1 VTSAIDLGRYVGM
14 ARLAPTFSPEGRIAD
29 VVGMLVEVEGITA
42 AVGSQL
48 EARGPGVAVG
58 LEVVGFR
65 QGRVLAAPLGSL
77 AGLGPDARVRANPRT
92 GFAAVGPALLGRVID
107 SFGVPL
113 DGLPPPLCPDVAA
126 LRAPPPAPFT
136 RRPIVVPM
144 ETRVRVLDA
153 LLPLG
158 RGQRIG
164 LFAGT
169 GVGKSTLLG
178 MLCRHSAA
186 DVIVVGL
193 IGERGREVGDFVRGA
208 LGAQGLARS
217 VVVAA
222 TSDTAPFVRARG
234 ALRATA
240 IAEYFREQGKSVLL
254 VMDSVT
260 RYAMALREASLAA
273 GEPPLTKGYTPTV
286 FAALPALL
294 ERTGNSDGPGSITAV
309 YTVLVEG
316 DDLNDPIAD
325 AVRGIL
331 DGHIVLSRKLAD
343 RGLFPAV
350 DVLRSVSR
358 VAQEISTPAHLQT
371 AGKVR
376 EMLATYSEA
385 ADLIQIGAYV
395 AGSDARVDAA
405 RAANPKI
412 EALIR
417 QGLLEEVPREASLAT
432 LTAIA
437 GRGP

>member
-1 VTSAIDLGRYVGM
+1 
-14 ARLAPTFSPEGRIAD
+14 
-29 VVGMLVEVEGITA
+29 
-42 AVGSQL
+42 
-48 EARGPGVAVG
+48 
-58 LEVVGFR
+58 
-65 QGRVLAAPLGSL
+65 
-77 AGLGPDARVRANPRT
+77 
-92 GFAAVGPALLGRVID
+92 
-107 SFGVPL
+107 
-113 DGLPPPLCPDVAA
+113 
-126 LRAPPPAPFT
+126 
-136 RRPIVVPM
+136 
-144 ETRVRVLDA
+144 
-153 LLPLG
+153 
-158 RGQRIG
+158 
-164 LFAGT
+164 
-169 GVGKSTLLG
+169 
-178 MLCRHSAA
+178 
-186 DVIVVGL
+186 
-193 IGERGREVGDFVRGA
+193 
-208 LGAQGLARS
+208 
-217 VVVAA
+217 
-222 TSDTAPFVRARG
+222 
-234 ALRATA
+234 
-240 IAEYFREQGKSVLL
+240 
-254 VMDSVT
+254 
-260 RYAMALREASLAA
+260 
-273 GEPPLTKGYTPTV
+273 V